1 MIKELENLRKK
12 IFAKVSFSD
21 KEWEDFSSKWRPKI
35 FHKNDFMI
43 KAGEI
48 EKYFYYVE
56 KGVLRAYH
64 IKDGEEICVGFTYD
78 GDFSGAYDSLLTKKP
93 TQFYIQA
100 IVDSSLYAIHRDELN
115 AMYDQ
120 YKSVERWGRLFNEEL
135 LLGKGLREVAILSF
149 SAEERYRRL
158 MTQSPHCLQI
168 IPQKYLASYLAMTP
182 ETFSRLR
189 KKVKL

>member
-1 MIKELENLRKK
+1 MERLKK
-12 IFAKVSFSD
+12 KLFEAVKFTNE
-21 KEWEDFSSKWRPKI
+21 EWEDFSGRWKVMKVQ
-35 FHKNDFMI
+35 KGKYLI
-43 KAGEI
+43 KRGAV
-48 EKYFYYVE
+48 EKYFYFVNY
-56 KGVLRAYH
+56 GVLRAFH
-64 IKDGEEICVGFTYD
+64 IKGGEEICIGFTYD
-78 GDFSGAYDSLLTKKP
+78 DDFSGGYDSFLTGEP

-100 IVDSSLYAIHRDELN
+100 LVDSELYAISREDLYL
-115 AMYDQ
+115 MYDK
-120 YKSVERWGRLFNEEL
+120 YKNVERWGRLFNEKL
-135 LLGKGLREVAILSF
+135 LLGKGLREIAILSY